1 LVLVEKIGCHSLL
14 VVDMLEEGRRVQ
26 NLEEGRMV
34 AGVAVLGKLGVVV
47 GVGIVV
53 VEGVG
58 IVVEVELHIL
68 VLALLLPR
76 VQA

>member
-1 LVLVEKIGCHSLL
+1 
-14 VVDMLEEGRRVQ
+14 MLEVGRRVR

-34 AGVAVLGKLGVVV
+34 VGVAVLGKLEVVV
-47 GVGIVV
+47 VVGIVV

-58 IVVEVELHIL
+58 IVVEVGLHIL
-68 VLALLLPR
+68 VWALLLPR